1 MRIVIVGA
9 GTVGTQLAKQLIREK
24 HDVAVIEANAERAR
38 HAANRMDCLVVQD
51 EGNSIHALEEAGIA
65 KAEALVC
72 VTDSDEVNMI
82 TCGLAESRYPGLLKI
97 ARVRND
103 DYIRLNHPARNPA
116 RIKGEKTG
124 PAGTFSDPKLLGI
137 DHFVH
142 PDVEASR
149 WVLDAIEHQ
158 AMGNILS
165 FAGTAWELGAIDV
178 TEGSALAGI
187 SLMNYRTVFPV
198 ESLVTFLERK
208 QGNNRENIL
217 PTGATVLSPGD
228 RVSILAQEEDM
239 NRIFLLAGQAEKPLR
254 KIGIAGGSR
263 VGTLIAE
270 GLLAKDAKPQR
281 SIFSI
286 LKKFVARQSRKII
299 IIEQDYN
306 LCKEI
311 AARFPEILV
320 LNEDVTDESFI
331 AEEQLGDL
339 DLIVTA
345 TDKQELN
352 IITAAYLKSRGV
364 ARAIAMVTSPG
375 YEAIARQ
382 LGIDVVIPM
391 KSVVVDTIMSRL
403 MGGGIKGL
411 HRFGEGEIGIL
422 EFEVG
427 PDAPA
432 VDAVLKNC
440 RLPPETLIMLVHRGE
455 RSFIPK
461 GDDQFLSGD
470 KVILITKNG
479 NESELSQFF
488 SAAHAATASAG
499 IIPGTSGSETLQ
511 GI

>member
-9 GTVGTQLAKQLIREK
+9 GTVGSQLAKQLIREK
-24 HDVAVIEANAERAR
+24 HDVSIIEANAERAR
-38 HAANRMDCLVVQD
+38 HASNRMDCLVVQD
-51 EGNSIHALEEAGIA
+51 EGNSLHALEEAGIA

-103 DYIRLNHPARNPA
+103 DYIRINHPGRSGGKESPL
-116 RIKGEKTG
+116 E
-124 PAGTFSDPKLLGI
+124 SDLKEIKLLGI

-149 WVLDAIEHQ
+149 WALNAIEHQ

-165 FAGTAWELGAIDV
+165 FSGTAWELGSIDV
-178 TEGSALAGI
+178 TKGSALDGI
-187 SLMNYRTVFPV
+187 SLMNYRGVFPE
-198 ESLVTFLERK
+198 ESLVTLLERTE
-208 QGNNRENIL
+208 GRNRVSIL
-217 PTGATVLSPGD
+217 PGGATVLSPGD

-254 KIGIAGGSR
+254 SIGIVGGSR
-263 VGTLIAE
+263 VGTLIVE
-270 GLLAKDAKPQR
+270 GLLAKDEKPVR
-281 SIFSI
+281 GIFSVI
-286 LKKFVARQSRKII
+286 KKFVTRQSRKITV
-299 IIEQDYN
+299 IEQDYD

-311 AARFPEILV
+311 AARFPEVLA
-320 LNEDVTDESFI
+320 LNEDITDESFI

-339 DLIVTA
+339 DLIVT
-345 TDKQELN
+345 TTQQQELN

-364 ARAIAMVTSPG
+364 SRAIAMVTSPG

-403 MGGGIKGL
+403 MGGGLTGL
-411 HRFGEGEIGIL
+411 HRVGEGEIGIL

-427 PDAPA
+427 ADAPA
-432 VDAVLKNC
+432 VNLALKDC
-440 RLPPETLIMLVHRGE
+440 RLPQGTLIMLVHRGE
-455 RSFIPK
+455 KSFIPK
-461 GDDQFLSGD
+461 GGD
-470 KVILITKNG
+470 IFSAGDRVILITKNG
-479 NESELSQFF
+479 NESEISKFF
-488 SAAHAATASAG
+488 KATATG
-499 IIPGTSGSETLQ
+499 DDTQ
-511 GI
+511 Q